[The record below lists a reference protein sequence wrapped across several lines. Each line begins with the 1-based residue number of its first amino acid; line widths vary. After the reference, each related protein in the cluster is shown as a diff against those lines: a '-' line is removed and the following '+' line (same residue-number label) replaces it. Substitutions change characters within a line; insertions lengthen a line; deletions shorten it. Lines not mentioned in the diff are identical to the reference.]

1 MLNPQECLWFA
12 LHVRSGAEVPAE
24 ARLREQDIETFLPLV
39 KRKVRHASRTYKEV
53 LRPLFVGYIFAQF
66 CPAQMLRA
74 VTYSH
79 GVLRVLGNQSGP
91 QPLDLSVISSIRERI
106 GDDGCVELTERRIG
120 PGDAVKITEGPFWGW
135 SGVFERE
142 LSDVGR
148 VAILIETLQQQCRV
162 HIRREALA
170 PLALS

>member
-1 MLNPQECLWFA
+1 
-12 LHVRSGAEVPAE
+12 
-24 ARLREQDIETFLPLV
+24 LREQDIETFLPLV

-91 QPLDLSVISSIRERI
+91 QPLDLSVIASIRERI

-148 VAILIETLQQQCRV
+148 VAILIETLQQRCRV